1 MDLGYAYRLLENEQ
15 MPGWLFMPKMGAD
28 TVWESWEGPK
38 AQGGV
43 ASLDHYSKGA
53 VCEWLFSEMC
63 GVSVAGENKFLIAPK
78 PGGTLTSAQMQYQS
92 IYGSVSC
99 GWTKTEQGFAY
110 RITVPANCTADIVL
124 PDGRHETVTAGEYVY

>member
-1 MDLGYAYRLLENEQ
+1 MQAH
-15 MPGWLFMPKMGAD
+15 
-28 TVWESWEGPK
+28 EGI
-38 AQGGV
+38 V
-43 ASLDHYSKGA
+43 
-53 VCEWLFSEMC
+53 
-63 GVSVAGENKFLIAPK
+63 KFLIAPK

-110 RITVPANCTADIVL
+110 RIKVPSNCTADILL